1 MSRKSGRSPTR
12 KSPRRSSAVTLDT
25 VRELAL
31 ALPGVEEGL
40 SYGTPAFRV
49 GKKLLARLH
58 EDGETLVLKVDLL
71 VRDSLLV
78 ADPDTFFITDHY
90 QDYPYMLVRLATV
103 RREPLS
109 GLLETAWRSLAPKRL
124 LATRKEGA

>member
-1 MSRKSGRSPTR
+1 M
-12 KSPRRSSAVTLDT
+12 TLDT

-78 ADPDTFFITDHY
+78 ADPDAFFITDHY

-103 RREPLS
+103 RREPLR
-109 GLLETAWRSLAPKRL
+109 GLLDAAWRSLAPKRL
-124 LATRKEGA
+124 LAARKEGA